1 MNLSLRPMAD
11 ALKQQVDEH
20 GFIDVGDNIE
30 QDLPIS
36 KRELYLALA
45 MLKEE
50 GYQVHILRA
59 RHLASSEKATM
70 RVLVGPDVT
79 QKDTWINREK
89 IRLADFT
96 QQ

>member
-50 GYQVHILRA
+50 GYQVHILRV
-59 RHLASSEKATM
+59 RRLASGEKVTI
-70 RVLVGPDVT
+70 RVLVGPDIS
-79 QKDTWINREK
+79 QKDTWLNREK